1 MTNREEIIRA
11 LRLLFSEG
19 DVFEVRILKAVSSS
33 YQRPHTESGYFDFGH
48 IPQAA
53 DAIAKIR
60 SFAGAY
66 VTLNPVDP
74 DLLARAFN
82 RLGPAEQNAT
92 TADDDIV
99 RRRWLPID
107 CDAVRK
113 SNISSTDEEHKAAL
127 ELADQI
133 RNGLAS
139 VGWPQPIVL
148 DSGHQCKP

>member
-33 YQRPHTESGYFDFGH
+33 YQRPHTESGYFDFEH

-74 DLLARAFN
+74 VPSP
-82 RLGPAEQNAT
+82 PAPNPSQ
-92 TADDDIV
+92 
-99 RRRWLPID
+99 
-107 CDAVRK
+107 
-113 SNISSTDEEHKAAL
+113 
-127 ELADQI
+127 
-133 RNGLAS
+133 
-139 VGWPQPIVL
+139 
-148 DSGHQCKP
+148 HQSLSQ